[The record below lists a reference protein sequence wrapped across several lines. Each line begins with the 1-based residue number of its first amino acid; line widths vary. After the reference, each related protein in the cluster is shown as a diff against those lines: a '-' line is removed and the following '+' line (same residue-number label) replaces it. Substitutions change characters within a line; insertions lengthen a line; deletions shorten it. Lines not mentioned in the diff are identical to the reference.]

1 LVLVTPAQ
9 DNFTPEEDDS
19 SDSAVHSG
27 EDERDAPQS
36 ESCPFCTSQEGES
49 IPVTLRQHLMDIH
62 ILSTPQPPTQ
72 SPTKPVSKT
81 PKETRCNVSGKAVSD
96 CIPSCEPGNH
106 YAPTTSL
113 KEIRKWQNLN
123 AYKWEPHV
131 CRPPPRTEPPQQHQR
146 EISPEQKTEQPP
158 VNQTI
163 DKTQEENISEKKD
176 SPMKEPQTADTGP
189 VRKVLTTI
197 QEQVVMWKMA
207 LLILSLAWR
216 YFAIPAGHNPLG
228 AYSTT
233 LANIVTASY
242 WIIIGALFRSSF
254 KHTCC
259 TRPED
264 SMQEENK
271 AATEENMS
279 EDGRTPLLDELSL
292 FQEPTNNIPEKDE
305 ANTDGKDPIE
315 EIQAEMAWMRDL
327 LVQGIA
333 CKEPSARSALEL
345 RLAHRWS
352 TQM

>member
-1 LVLVTPAQ
+1 LVLITPAQ
-9 DNFTPEEDDS
+9 DNFIPEEDDS
-19 SDSAVHSG
+19 TDSAVHSG
-27 EDERDAPQS
+27 EDERDAPQP
-36 ESCPFCTSQEGES
+36 ESCPFCTSQEGENL
-49 IPVTLRQHLMDIH
+49 PVTLRQHLMDIH
-62 ILSTPQPPTQ
+62 ILSTPQHPTQ

-81 PKETRCNVSGKAVSD
+81 PKETRCNISGKAVSD
-96 CIPSCEPGNH
+96 CISSCEPGNH

-113 KEIRKWQNLN
+113 KNIRKWQNLN

-146 EISPEQKTEQPP
+146 ETAPEQETEQPP

-216 YFAIPAGHNPLG
+216 YFAIPAGYNPLG

-233 LANIVTASY
+233 LANIVTVSY

-271 AATEENMS
+271 AVTAENLS
-279 EDGRTPLLDELSL
+279 EDGTSPLLDELSL
-292 FQEPTNNIPEKDE
+292 FQEPTNDIPEKDE
-305 ANTDGKDPIE
+305 ANTAGKDPIE

-352 TQM
+352 AQM